1 MLLLSKQI
9 IKMGIIKVENIRVYA
24 HHGCL
29 KEETVIGSNYRVD
42 VAVSANL
49 DKSSKTDDL
58 KDTVDY
64 VTLNSIVVDEM
75 GFPCKL
81 LETVAQRI
89 IARFFN
95 ECAEVDWASVSVS
108 KLNPPIGGDVEK
120 VTVCWRK
127 KGLISL
133 AQ

>member
-9 IKMGIIKVENIRVYA
+9 IKMGTIKVENIRVYA

-75 GFPCKL
+75 GIPCKL

-89 IARFFN
+89 IARFLN

-120 VTVCWRK
+120 VTVMLEEKR
-127 KGLISL
+127 SY
-133 AQ
+133 

>member
-29 KEETVIGSNYRVD
+29 NEETVIGSNYRVD

-75 GFPCKL
+75 GIPCKL

-89 IARFFN
+89 IARFLN

-108 KLNPPIGGDVEK
+108 KLTPPIGGDVEK
-120 VTVCWRK
+120 VTVMLEEKR
-127 KGLISL
+127 SY
-133 AQ
+133 

>member
-81 LETVAQRI
+81 LETVARRI

-120 VTVCWRK
+120 VTVMLEEKR
-127 KGLISL
+127 SY
-133 AQ
+133 

>member
-1 MLLLSKQI
+1 
-9 IKMGIIKVENIRVYA
+9 
-24 HHGCL
+24 L

-75 GFPCKL
+75 GIPCKL

-89 IARFFN
+89 IARFLN

-120 VTVCWRK
+120 VTVMLEEKR
-127 KGLISL
+127 SY
-133 AQ
+133 

>member
-9 IKMGIIKVENIRVYA
+9 IKMGIIKVETIRVYA

-64 VTLNSIVVDEM
+64 VTLNSIVVGEM
-75 GFPCKL
+75 GVPCKL

-89 IARFFN
+89 IARFLN
-95 ECAEVDWASVSVS
+95 ECNEVDWASVSVS

-120 VTVCWRK
+120 VTVVLEEKR
-127 KGLISL
+127 SY
-133 AQ
+133 

>member
-1 MLLLSKQI
+1 
-9 IKMGIIKVENIRVYA
+9 MGIIKVENIKVYA

-49 DKSSKTDDL
+49 DKSSKTDEL

-75 GFPCKL
+75 GIPCKL

-89 IARFFN
+89 IARFLN
-95 ECAEVDWASVSVS
+95 ECAAVDWASVSVS
-108 KLNPPIGGDVEK
+108 KINPPLGGDVEK
-120 VTVCWRK
+120 VTVVLEEKR
-127 KGLISL
+127 SY
-133 AQ
+133 

>member
-9 IKMGIIKVENIRVYA
+9 IKMGIIKVENIRVFA

-81 LETVAQRI
+81 LETVARRI

-120 VTVCWRK
+120 VTVMLEEKR
-127 KGLISL
+127 SY
-133 AQ
+133 

>member
-9 IKMGIIKVENIRVYA
+9 IKMGIIKVENIRVFA

-29 KEETVIGSNYRVD
+29 KEETVVGSNYRVD

-49 DKSSKTDDL
+49 DKSSKTDAL

-81 LETVAQRI
+81 LETVARRI

-120 VTVCWRK
+120 VTVMLEEKR
-127 KGLISL
+127 SY
-133 AQ
+133 

>member
-75 GFPCKL
+75 GVACKL

-89 IARFFN
+89 IASFLN
-95 ECAEVDWASVSVS
+95 ECNEVDWASVSVS

-120 VTVCWRK
+120 VTVVLEEKR
-127 KGLISL
+127 SY
-133 AQ
+133 

>member
-64 VTLNSIVVDEM
+64 VTLNSIVVGEM
-75 GFPCKL
+75 GVPCKL

-89 IARFFN
+89 IARFLN
-95 ECAEVDWASVSVS
+95 ECNEVDWASVSVS

-120 VTVCWRK
+120 VTVVLEEKR
-127 KGLISL
+127 SY
-133 AQ
+133 

>member
-75 GFPCKL
+75 GIPCKL

-89 IARFFN
+89 IARFLN
-95 ECAEVDWASVSVS
+95 ECNEVDWASVSVS

-120 VTVCWRK
+120 VTVVLEEKR
-127 KGLISL
+127 SY
-133 AQ
+133 

>member
-81 LETVAQRI
+81 LETVARRI
-89 IARFFN
+89 VARFFN

-120 VTVCWRK
+120 VTVMLEEKR
-127 KGLISL
+127 SY
-133 AQ
+133 

>member
-1 MLLLSKQI
+1 MLLLLKQI

-75 GFPCKL
+75 GVPCKL

-89 IARFFN
+89 IARFLN

-120 VTVCWRK
+120 VTVMLEEKR
-127 KGLISL
+127 SY
-133 AQ
+133 

>member
-29 KEETVIGSNYRVD
+29 NEETVIGSNYRVD

-75 GFPCKL
+75 GIPCKL

-89 IARFFN
+89 IARFLN

-108 KLNPPIGGDVEK
+108 KLTPPIGGDVEK
-120 VTVCWRK
+120 VTVVLEEKR
-127 KGLISL
+127 SY
-133 AQ
+133 

>member
-75 GFPCKL
+75 GIPCKL

-89 IARFFN
+89 IARFLN

-120 VTVCWRK
+120 VTVVLEEKR
-127 KGLISL
+127 SY
-133 AQ
+133 

>member
-75 GFPCKL
+75 GVPCKL

-89 IARFFN
+89 IARFLN
-95 ECAEVDWASVSVS
+95 ECNEVDWASVSVS

-120 VTVCWRK
+120 VTVVLEEK
-127 KGLISL
+127 KSY
-133 AQ
+133 

>member
-75 GFPCKL
+75 GIPCKL

-89 IARFFN
+89 IARFLN

-120 VTVCWRK
+120 VTVMLEEKR
-127 KGLISL
+127 SY
-133 AQ
+133 

>member
-81 LETVAQRI
+81 LETVARRM

-120 VTVCWRK
+120 VTVMLEEKR
-127 KGLISL
+127 SY
-133 AQ
+133 

>member
-9 IKMGIIKVENIRVYA
+9 IKMGIIKVENIKVYA

-75 GFPCKL
+75 GIPCKL

-89 IARFFN
+89 IARFLN
-95 ECAEVDWASVSVS
+95 ECAAVDWASVSVS
-108 KLNPPIGGDVEK
+108 KLNPPLGGDVEK
-120 VTVCWRK
+120 VTVVLEEKR
-127 KGLISL
+127 SY
-133 AQ
+133 

>member
-75 GFPCKL
+75 GVPCKL

-89 IARFFN
+89 IARFLN

-120 VTVCWRK
+120 VTVMLEEKR
-127 KGLISL
+127 SY
-133 AQ
+133 

>member
-1 MLLLSKQI
+1 MRYCK
-9 IKMGIIKVENIRVYA
+9 GIIKVENIRVYA

-29 KEETVIGSNYRVD
+29 NEETVIGSNYRVD

-75 GFPCKL
+75 GIPCKL

-89 IARFFN
+89 IARFLN

-108 KLNPPIGGDVEK
+108 KLTPPIGGDVEK
-120 VTVCWRK
+120 VTVMLEEKR
-127 KGLISL
+127 SY
-133 AQ
+133 

>member
-75 GFPCKL
+75 GIPCKL

-89 IARFFN
+89 IARFLN
-95 ECAEVDWASVSVS
+95 VCAEVDWASVSVS

-120 VTVCWRK
+120 VTVMLEEKR
-127 KGLISL
+127 SY
-133 AQ
+133 

>member
-75 GFPCKL
+75 GVPCKL

-89 IARFFN
+89 IARFLN
-95 ECAEVDWASVSVS
+95 ECNEVDWASVSVS

-120 VTVCWRK
+120 VTVVLEEKR
-127 KGLISL
+127 SY
-133 AQ
+133 

>member
-9 IKMGIIKVENIRVYA
+9 IKMGIIKVENIKVYA

-42 VAVSANL
+42 VAVSANH
-49 DKSSKTDDL
+49 DKSSKTDEL

-64 VTLNSIVVDEM
+64 VALNSIVVDEM
-75 GFPCKL
+75 GIPCKL

-89 IARFFN
+89 IARFLN
-95 ECAEVDWASVSVS
+95 ECAAVDWASVSVS
-108 KLNPPIGGDVEK
+108 KLNPPLGGDVEK
-120 VTVCWRK
+120 VTVVLEEKR
-127 KGLISL
+127 SY
-133 AQ
+133 

>member
-1 MLLLSKQI
+1 MSDMSFKQAKELVERMEFSEI
-9 IKMGIIKVENIRVYA
+9 ALRKAIK
-24 HHGCL
+24 
-29 KEETVIGSNYRVD
+29 
-42 VAVSANL
+42 NL

-75 GFPCKL
+75 GIPCKL

-89 IARFFN
+89 IARFLN

-120 VTVCWRK
+120 VTVMLEEKR
-127 KGLISL
+127 
-133 AQ
+133 AY

>member
-1 MLLLSKQI
+1 MNISLEEMLLLSKQI

-75 GFPCKL
+75 GIL
-81 LETVAQRI
+81 
-89 IARFFN
+89 N

-120 VTVCWRK
+120 VTVMLEEKR
-127 KGLISL
+127 SY
-133 AQ
+133 

>member
-9 IKMGIIKVENIRVYA
+9 IKMGIIKIENIRVYA

-75 GFPCKL
+75 GVPCKL

-89 IARFFN
+89 IARFLN

-120 VTVCWRK
+120 VTVMLEEKR
-127 KGLISL
+127 SY
-133 AQ
+133 

>member
-9 IKMGIIKVENIRVYA
+9 IKMGIIKVENIRVFA

-29 KEETVIGSNYRVD
+29 KEETVVGSNYRVD

-81 LETVAQRI
+81 LETVARRI

-120 VTVCWRK
+120 VTVMLEEKR
-127 KGLISL
+127 SY
-133 AQ
+133 